1 MFNRNNKNKM
11 QKNDYTKNTSGQGVA
26 QEILECFYDN
36 IAYTPFIHVEDDV
49 DVHGVKV
56 AARKPRKPGLR
67 TPGQGSSLKRSGVEL
82 VDPYTLIL
90 DGKLGDLRPALDEV
104 IVIQDPFN
112 YLVNDTSIN
121 IADLHRTF
129 FKSGVIQILSSRS
142 RPEAFLNQAT
152 ITNPAEAQVG
162 IVDMKVTKV
171 GILWRKD
178 AKKKKTR
185 SPWQEWGA
193 ILTGSQLYFFRN
205 TTWAKTLMHQH
216 DHHNRHGRTNTPV
229 IFKPPLEQ
237 FKPDFLISTEDV
249 VALVDSQYRKHKNAF
264 VLTRQSVFQEIFL
277 ADNDAELNDWVA
289 KLNYAAAFRT
299 AGVRMRGVVG
309 SHYEGT
315 SFDVS
320 ESHELSEQP
329 CAPGSA
335 RIEVPKSKSG
345 PENELAQQVMV
356 ARRQIMSQKI
366 AEANERLSVSE
377 KQLDLYL
384 RNARHLKILA
394 PIQEKTRQ
402 DVVAAA
408 RKLDTNIRR
417 ARIESWRVRCH
428 RDILTKDLAE
438 DIRLSSGSPEGVSE
452 QHQTSGLSSQPSVS
466 AQSRSP
472 FSRLGSKSSVATTI
486 TGARTSRPSS
496 QPTGTKLFSMEDMF
510 RSPSRMRSQHRP
522 QSSWEIPPLSFERDG
537 PASITRQSPNSG
549 SHLPSTSLVSQTSRP
564 SHRATLTEKVSPT
577 SDKDHDDHELLV
589 QAGLVSPE
597 GIGSEPTKV
606 EDHISDEERWKNSEV
621 EGGDSLSKVR
631 HSLQRKLH
639 NAHVPNHHRSRKN
652 KESSSNA
659 AMSEEPSSVAETEGL
674 ARKAGSFV
682 VHGKKASV
690 IKFGSEWQ
698 NMSPEERLNLRK
710 SAQADGSKVSIPPPV
725 GDDALSDSSEVYADA
740 RPLSSTSAST
750 TTAKSFQPLS
760 SVESQPRDS
769 FVSAMSAPMATDDD
783 SIAVI

>member
-1 MFNRNNKNKM
+1 M
-11 QKNDYTKNTSGQGVA
+11 QKHDYTKNTSGQGVA

-56 AARKPRKPGLR
+56 AARKPRKPGSR
-67 TPGQGSSLKRSGVEL
+67 TSGQGLSLRRSGVEP

-90 DGKLGDLRPALDEV
+90 DGKLGDLRPALEEV

-112 YLVNDTSIN
+112 YLVNGTSIN

-129 FKSGVIQILSSRS
+129 FKSGVIQIVSSRS

-162 IVDMKVTKV
+162 VVDMKVTKV

-193 ILTGSQLYFFRN
+193 VLTGSQLYFFRN
-205 TTWAKTLMHQH
+205 TTWVKTLMHQH
-216 DHHNRHGRTNTPV
+216 DHHSKYGRTNTPV

-264 VLTRQSVFQEIFL
+264 VFTSQSVFQEIFL
-277 ADNDAELNDWVA
+277 ADNDAELNDWLA

-309 SHYEGT
+309 SHYEGI
-315 SFDVS
+315 SSDGS
-320 ESHELSEQP
+320 ESHELSDQP
-329 CAPGSA
+329 RTPGSA
-335 RIEVPKSKSG
+335 RVEVSKSKSG
-345 PENELAQQVMV
+345 PVNELARQVMV
-356 ARRQIMSQKI
+356 ARRQIMTQKI

-394 PIQEKTRQ
+394 PVQAKTRQ
-402 DVVAAA
+402 EVVTAA
-408 RKLDTNIRR
+408 RQLDMNIRW

-438 DIRLSSGSPEGVSE
+438 DIRLSSGSPGGVSD
-452 QHQTSGLSSQPSVS
+452 QHQTSGLSPQPSVS

-486 TGARTSRPSS
+486 TGSRASRPSS

-510 RSPSRMRSQHRP
+510 RSPSKMRSQHRP
-522 QSSWEIPPLSFERDG
+522 QSSWELPPLSFERDG
-537 PASITRQSPNSG
+537 PVSVSRHSPMAGSQLPPAIEKAMSYNLPISQISG
-549 SHLPSTSLVSQTSRP
+549 PPR
-564 SHRATLTEKVSPT
+564 RATLTKMVSPT
-577 SDKDHDDHELLV
+577 SDKDQDDHKLLI

-597 GIGSEPTKV
+597 GTGSEPTKLD
-606 EDHISDEERWKNSEV
+606 DHTSDEERSKHPEI

-631 HSLQRKLH
+631 HSLQRKLQ

-652 KESSSNA
+652 KESSSSA
-659 AMSEEPSSVAETEGL
+659 AMSEEPSSVAESEGL

-698 NMSPEERLNLRK
+698 NMSPEEKLNLRK
-710 SAQADGSKVSIPPPV
+710 SAQADGSKVSIPHPV
-725 GDDALSDSSEVYADA
+725 EDDALSDSSEVCADA
-740 RPLSSTSAST
+740 RPLSATSTST
-750 TTAKSFQPLS
+750 TTARSFQPLS
-760 SVESQPRDS
+760 SIESEPRDS
-769 FVSAMSAPMATDDD
+769 SVSAMSAPTATDDD
-783 SIAVI
+783 SIVVI